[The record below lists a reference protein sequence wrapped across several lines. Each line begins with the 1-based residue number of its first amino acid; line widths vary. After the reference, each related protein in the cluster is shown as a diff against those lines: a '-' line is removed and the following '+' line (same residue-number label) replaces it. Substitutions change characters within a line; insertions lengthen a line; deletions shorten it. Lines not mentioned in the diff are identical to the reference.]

1 MGDVVKNGKGIS
13 IGGNE
18 SVVAPNRGGTV
29 ESHAKGVNI
38 SATPVSVVA
47 ENRGGTV
54 ESHARG
60 VNIGLTGFVN
70 DFGVVASKSAEA
82 QAKK

>member
-29 ESHAKGVNI
+29 ESHAKGVSV

-54 ESHARG
+54 ESHAKG
-60 VNIGLTGFVN
+60 VSIGMTGWVD
-70 DFGVVASKSAEA
+70 DFGMIASKSAEA